1 MKTMLQDNE
10 KFDIKLEPSDWRFSA
25 SILGLIEYFES
36 IDPLN
41 DFHEIEE
48 DSILYNSN
56 SITKEKYLNF
66 VEKKYGQDL
75 HHKFVE
81 DRVRYFSKIDNDEI
95 DLEKI
100 KEINARFSKNASG
113 NTIMENV
120 FKKTKFDGSNSEE
133 ILSLIESNREELI
146 CETFRNKKD
155 MYANFCNTNQMLN
168 DDQNYCRLLGY
179 CIDAGKKGKSI
190 GYAFNANSFAGQ
202 DICEFDFIPFAFI
215 NDRESIFINDNY
227 EINRLSNTKKILE
240 AKIKNDSNTEGK
252 YKSARY
258 FLFKGIIESS
268 DFIDYDV
275 EVIVKNRDKDYFETL
290 YIRKPSIEILRAI
303 GKSKIDYNALC
314 FSYKITDDYYIDI
327 YRKVMDSILNNIL
340 LDEIIDLLLK
350 ENRNNYKINQL
361 LRINDLIRSGAM
373 MNSKKVLDAKT
384 VSKIHACAKAVK
396 GKIQEN
402 KLESYRQ
409 KLISSIIF
417 KDYDRVC
424 QILLQ
429 LSQYSDTYFSFA
441 DDLFIDFEENKDIA
455 YMFINSLGKS
465 YEPNDKGV
473 VDIKSEV
480 KEGK

>member
-1 MKTMLQDNE
+1 MKTILQDNE
-10 KFDIKLEPSDWRFSA
+10 KFDRKLEPSDWRFSA

-41 DFHEIEE
+41 DFHEIE
-48 DSILYNSN
+48 DDFILYNSN
-56 SITKEKYLNF
+56 AIAKEKYLNF
-66 VEKKYGQDL
+66 VERKYGQDL

-81 DRVRYFSKIDNDEI
+81 DRIKYFSKTDNDEI

-100 KEINARFSKNASG
+100 KEINEKLSG
-113 NTIMENV
+113 NTIMKKV
-120 FKKTKFDGSNSEE
+120 FKKIKFDGDNKDE

-155 MYANFCNTNQMLN
+155 MYANFCNTNQMFN

-190 GYAFNANSFAGQ
+190 GYSFNANSFAGQ

-227 EINRLSNTKKILE
+227 EINRLSTAKTILE
-240 AKIKNDSNTEGK
+240 TKIKNDSNTEVK

-303 GKSKIDYNALC
+303 GKSKIDYNSLC

-327 YRKVMDSILNNIL
+327 YRKVIDSILNNIL

-350 ENRNNYKINQL
+350 DNRNNYKINQL
-361 LRINDLIRSGAM
+361 LKINDLIRGGAI

-384 VSKIHACAKAVK
+384 VSKIHACAKSVK

-455 YMFINSLGKS
+455 YMFINSLGKN
-465 YEPNDKGV
+465 YEPKNNEGNDKNL
-473 VDIKSEV
+473 
-480 KEGK
+480 EGNKDN

>member
-1 MKTMLQDNE
+1 MKIILQDNE
-10 KFDIKLEPSDWRFSA
+10 KFDRKLEPSDWRFSA

-41 DFHEIEE
+41 DFHEIED

-66 VEKKYGQDL
+66 VEKRYGQDL

-81 DRVRYFSKIDNDEI
+81 DRIKYFSKTDNDEI
-95 DLEKI
+95 DSEKI
-100 KEINARFSKNASG
+100 KEINEKLSG
-113 NTIMENV
+113 NTIMKKV
-120 FKKTKFDGSNSEE
+120 FKKIKFNGDNKDE
-133 ILSLIESNREELI
+133 ILSLIESNRENLI

-155 MYANFCNTNQMLN
+155 MYANFCNTNQMFN

-190 GYAFNANSFAGQ
+190 GYAFNANSFSGQ

-227 EINRLSNTKKILE
+227 EINRLSNAKKILE
-240 AKIKNDSNTEGK
+240 AKIKDDSKLEGK

-258 FLFKGIIESS
+258 SLFKGIIESS

-303 GKSKIDYNALC
+303 GKSKIDYNSLC

-327 YRKVMDSILNNIL
+327 YRKVIDSILNNIL

-350 ENRNNYKINQL
+350 DNRNNYKINQL
-361 LRINDLIRSGAM
+361 LRINDLIRSEAI

-384 VSKIHACAKAVK
+384 VSKIHACAKEVK

-455 YMFINSLGKS
+455 YMFINALGKS
-465 YEPNDKGV
+465 YELSDKSV
-473 VDIKSEV
+473 ADTKLEAKEV
-480 KEGK
+480 K

>member
-1 MKTMLQDNE
+1 MKTILQDND
-10 KFDIKLEPSDWRFSA
+10 KFDRKLEPSDWRFSA
-25 SILGLIEYFES
+25 AILGLIEYFKN
-36 IDPLN
+36 IDPLKSL
-41 DFHEIEE
+41 HEIE
-48 DSILYNSN
+48 DDCILYNSN
-56 SITKEKYLNF
+56 AITKEKYFNF

-81 DRVRYFSKIDNDEI
+81 DKIKYFSKTDNNEFDA
-95 DLEKI
+95 EKI
-100 KEINARFSKNASG
+100 KEINEKLSG
-113 NTIMENV
+113 NTIMKKI
-120 FKKTKFDGSNSEE
+120 FKKIKFDGENKDE

-155 MYANFCNTNQMLN
+155 MYANFCNTNQMFN
-168 DDQNYCRLLGY
+168 EDQSYCRLLGY

-227 EINRLSNTKKILE
+227 EIDRLLSAKTILE
-240 AKIKNDSNTEGK
+240 MKINDDSKVEGK

-258 FLFKGIIESS
+258 SLFKGIIESL

-290 YIRKPSIEILRAI
+290 YIRKPSIEILKAI
-303 GKSKIDYNALC
+303 GRSKIDYNSLC

-327 YRKVMDSILNNIL
+327 YRKVMDSILNNTL

-350 ENRNNYKINQL
+350 DNRNNYKINQL
-361 LRINDLIRSGAM
+361 LRINDLIRGGAI